1 MKIQSK
7 YVILCLIFFLLSFA
21 ITVQLRVTSTAES
34 EVTQEKIVT
43 ELKDKIFELSG
54 DNEKL
59 GKKYEQSQQKLEEVR
74 TKAAENDTSNIE
86 KSNLIKKY
94 TLIQGNTDV
103 KGPGIMIRYYANETR
118 SNGDAVGYA
127 DITKDLVDI
136 VNELRNAGA
145 EAIAVNDI
153 RITSTSSIEME
164 KNNVMVDG
172 KRIARP
178 YVVKAIG
185 NSEIMNS
192 SLIRPGG
199 TIELIKNDRAR
210 IELVIAKE
218 VKIERAENVE

>member
-7 YVILCLIFFLLSFA
+7 YVILCLTFFLLSFA

-43 ELKDKIFELSG
+43 ELKDKIFELNG

-74 TKAAENDTSNIE
+74 TKAAENDTSNTE
-86 KSNLIKKY
+86 KSNIIKKY

-103 KGPGIMIRYYANETR
+103 KGTGILVRYYPNDNR
-118 SNGDAVGYA
+118 SNGDKVGPA

-164 KNNVMVDG
+164 KNSIVIDG
-172 KRIARP
+172 IRIARP

-199 TIELIKNDRAR
+199 TIELIKNDRAK
-210 IELVIAKE
+210 IELVLAKE
-218 VKIERAENVE
+218 VKIERAENIE